1 MGKENVLPKARL
13 EEEKISR
20 IPNKPYFKEDPTLE
34 KMIYQGY
41 LPSNEKPKIKYPPE
55 EIDAKIA

>member
-1 MGKENVLPKARL
+1 MPKARL

-20 IPNKPYFKEDPTLE
+20 IPIKPYFKEDPTLE